1 MYYNLYRK
9 IYLFIHVYILVNCSQ
24 VGVVTIPIP
33 LLLNAVWFWQMLK
46 GAVHLFG
53 DTQKQK
59 APENGRE

>member
-1 MYYNLYRK
+1 
-9 IYLFIHVYILVNCSQ
+9 